1 MTEDRPH
8 IIDDLPAL
16 AAASRS
22 LMLGRIAEGLR
33 PVSQLMA
40 IAHPQLMA
48 RAIAWE
54 THRQRYFS
62 VAAAIGVDED
72 TARTVLDAVVEERRA
87 CDIPTEDA
95 EDVFAEA
102 RRLLHTLSYDAAHLT
117 GQAPDSVRSPAASAW
132 PQHPTIEQTTEMLA
146 RIRAL
151 HTGMV
156 RTYVAAARPFMD
168 ELARALAALTA
179 TVRNLQEAGVIDE
192 IGKPARR
199 RDRPAWQ
206 SPYGPP
212 RRRH

>member
-8 IIDDLPAL
+8 LIDDLPAL

-22 LMLGRIAEGLR
+22 LMLARVAEGLR

-54 THRQRYFS
+54 ANRQRYFR

-72 TARTVLDAVVEERRA
+72 TARIILDAVVEGRQA
-87 CDIPTEDA
+87 CDIPTQDA

-102 RRLLHTLSYDAAHLT
+102 RQLLHTLAYDTALLA
-117 GQAPDSVRSPAASAW
+117 GQAPAAERSPAAPARML
-132 PQHPTIEQTTEMLA
+132 HPTIEQTAEMLA

-151 HTGMV
+151 HTAIF
-156 RTYVAAARPFMD
+156 RTYMAAARPLMD

-179 TVRNLQEAGVIDE
+179 TVRNLQEDGVFDE
-192 IGKPARR
+192 IGKPGRP

-212 RRRH
+212 RRRR